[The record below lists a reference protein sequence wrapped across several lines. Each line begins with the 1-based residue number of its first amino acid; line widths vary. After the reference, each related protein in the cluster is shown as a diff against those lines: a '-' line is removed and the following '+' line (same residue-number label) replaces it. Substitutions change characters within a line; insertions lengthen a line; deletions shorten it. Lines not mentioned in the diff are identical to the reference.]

1 MQAAWPCHTCSVIC
15 PRRQPDA
22 TKSRTAPRRCLRRLF
37 NRTPRHPAPR
47 TRTRPGR
54 PRHEHLASLG
64 TTRLRAQRLDGV
76 TGALNV
82 PGGRHVHRPIRI
94 LKVRQLSRKCE
105 NVRAVL
111 AQRGVREQLVC
122 AACKGKGTGTRTGI
136 RDHHLRRRR
145 AWGNRARGGG
155 WARRSSQV
163 VWPGMPSTLIVL

>member
-22 TKSRTAPRRCLRRLF
+22 TKSRTAPRRGLRRLF
-37 NRTPRHPAPR
+37 NRTPHPAPR

-122 AACKGKGTGTRTGI
+122 AARKGKGTARAQVYAITTCGADAHGGI
-136 RDHHLRRRR
+136 GRVE
-145 AWGNRARGGG
+145 AAGRGGPHRWCG
-155 WARRSSQV
+155 
-163 VWPGMPSTLIVL
+163 PGCRPP